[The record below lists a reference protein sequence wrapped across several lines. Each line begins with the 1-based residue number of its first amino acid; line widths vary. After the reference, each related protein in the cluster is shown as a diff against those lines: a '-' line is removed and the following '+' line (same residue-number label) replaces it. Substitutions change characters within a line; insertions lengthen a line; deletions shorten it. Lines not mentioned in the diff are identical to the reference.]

1 MATIVK
7 QMVAFGVAL
16 ALLICLGVT
25 AFAAEES
32 PEDSYRKF
40 PKAEVSTFWT
50 KYPGSCQQSGYRQP
64 QNRVPAVLPVILL
77 GLAAGSTALLT
88 AKERYRGEYQFLH
101 HLRKNRC
108 VSSSLSGVLL

>member
-32 PEDSYRKF
+32 PEDSLPEVS
-40 PKAEVSTFWT
+40 PKAEVSDILDEV
-50 KYPGSCQQSGYRQP
+50 SGVAA
-64 QNRVPAVLPVILL
+64 NRVDTDNPRTGVPAVLPVILL

-88 AKERYRGEYQFLH
+88 AKER
-101 HLRKNRC
+101 
-108 VSSSLSGVLL
+108 